1 MWKSR
6 RRRRGRPSI
15 DPDVRALIRKISDA
29 NRQWGAPRVHGELR
43 KIGIDVSQVAVSKY
57 MVRDR
62 KPRPRHGEAF
72 STIICAS
79 WSPSTSSRCQPQR
92 SVFSLSS
99 SGSATT
105 WIVVFAVSV
114 LGMIDQEMS
123 AALAE
128 ALGAITSGHLR
139 ARFVPIVKV
148 NVADAIA
155 PLFRHGHDER
165 RVREI
170 AVDRDAVRLHV
181 DDEPVV
187 VVRAFDVDA

>member
-1 MWKSR
+1 MRKVLLGFWDDLER
-6 RRRRGRPSI
+6 CPMGEAR
-15 DPDVRALIRKISDA
+15 DVWWL
-29 NRQWGAPRVHGELR
+29 
-43 KIGIDVSQVAVSKY
+43 AVS
-57 MVRDR
+57 VLLA
-62 KPRPRHGEAF
+62 GA
-72 STIICAS
+72 
-79 WSPSTSSRCQPQR
+79 
-92 SVFSLSS
+92 
-99 SGSATT
+99 

-155 PLFRHGHDER
+155 PLFRHGHDEG